1 MNILVIAAHP
11 DDEVLGMGGTI
22 KKYTKA
28 GNQVKIIIMAT
39 GIHARRSDKN
49 KNSTQYK
56 VKKTTTDNMKNQ
68 VKQLQKDAKKSAK
81 ILGVNDIEF
90 KDFPDNEMDTVSSLK
105 ITKTIEEV
113 IEKFNPEIVY
123 THSPHDVNI
132 DHKIIYNSTITATRP
147 ISSKVKEVISFEIP
161 SSTEWNFHQIFS
173 PNMFVDISKELQN
186 KLDAM
191 AAYKSELRD
200 FPHPRSIKALESIAS
215 RWGSVSGFHF
225 AEAFCLVRSLK
236 KSI

>member
-1 MNILVIAAHP
+1 MKILVIAAHP

-49 KNSTQYK
+49 KNSTRYK
-56 VKKTTTDNMKNQ
+56 VKKTITDSMKNQ
-68 VKQLQKDAKKSAK
+68 VKQLQKDAKVSAK

-90 KDFPDNEMDTVSSLK
+90 KNFPDNEMDTVSSLK
-105 ITKTIEEV
+105 ITKTIEDV

-173 PNMFVDISKELQN
+173 PNMLSEKFRLASTPVVGYIKDNQYVIDLKAIS
-186 KLDAM
+186 LDCAG
-191 AAYKSELRD
+191 KISEIISEVL
-200 FPHPRSIKALESIAS
+200 S
-215 RWGSVSGFHF
+215 
-225 AEAFCLVRSLK
+225 
-236 KSI
+236 

>member
-1 MNILVIAAHP
+1 MKILVIAAHP

-28 GNQVKIIIMAT
+28 GDQVKILIMAT

-56 VKKTTTDNMKNQ
+56 VKKTITVSMKNQ
-68 VKQLQKDAKKSAK
+68 VKELQKDAKKSAK

-90 KDFPDNEMDTVSSLK
+90 KNFPDNEMDTVSSLK

-113 IEKFNPEIVY
+113 I
-123 THSPHDVNI
+123 
-132 DHKIIYNSTITATRP
+132 
-147 ISSKVKEVISFEIP
+147 SFEIP

-173 PNMFVDISKELQN
+173 PNIFVDITKELQS

-191 AAYKSELRD
+191 AAYKLEVRD

-225 AEAFCLVRSLK
+225 AEAFSLIRSLK

>member
-56 VKKTTTDNMKNQ
+56 VKKTITDSMENQ

-105 ITKTIEEV
+105 ITKTIEEA
-113 IEKFNPEIVY
+113 ISKFNPDTVY

-173 PNMFVDISKELQN
+173 PNMFVDISNELQD

-225 AEAFCLVRSLK
+225 AEAFCLVRKLS
-236 KSI
+236 S